1 MRRIY
6 VVSPENRVVTVT
18 INPAIDQTVV
28 IPNFAAGT
36 VNRVQASHLDP
47 GGKGINMASFL
58 ADFGQPATVT
68 GFLGA
73 DNDEIFRQLFVQ
85 KGIEDRCVRIAGKTR
100 IGVKISDEALR
111 QTTDINF
118 PGQMP
123 SPSDI
128 EQLFGILGEL
138 ALTHEWFV
146 LSGSIPAGVPA
157 GIYGEMVRTLA
168 GKKVVLD
175 TSGEGLRQAVAAGPW
190 LIKPN
195 VDELREFVGE
205 RLDTANAIL
214 KVARSLI
221 ERYKIATVVV
231 SMGKEGAIFVEG
243 EETVWAVPAPVEVKS
258 TVGAGDAMVAGIVAG
273 KIRGLALTECARLA
287 TAFSMTA
294 ISHIGSGLPS
304 IEAVQSAKEQVTI
317 RELSKA

>member
-1 MRRIY
+1 
-6 VVSPENRVVTVT
+6 
-18 INPAIDQTVV
+18 
-28 IPNFAAGT
+28 
-36 VNRVQASHLDP
+36 
-47 GGKGINMASFL
+47 
-58 ADFGQPATVT
+58 
-68 GFLGA
+68 
-73 DNDEIFRQLFVQ
+73 
-85 KGIEDRCVRIAGKTR
+85 
-100 IGVKISDEALR
+100 
-111 QTTDINF
+111 
-118 PGQMP
+118 
-123 SPSDI
+123 
-128 EQLFGILGEL
+128 
-138 ALTHEWFV
+138 
-146 LSGSIPAGVPA
+146 
-157 GIYGEMVRTLA
+157 MVRTVA

-175 TSGEGLRQAVAAGPW
+175 TSGEGFRQAVAAGPW
-190 LIKPN
+190 LVKPN

-205 RLDTANAIL
+205 RLDTTEAIL

-243 EETVWAVPAPVEVKS
+243 GETVWAVPPPVEVKS